1 MFLLVQTLQGFWKMD
16 ERTVS
21 AALSFLGAIKRLTN
35 YSAGSQQT
43 EFSTQG
49 ADLLFFS
56 VFKK

>member
-1 MFLLVQTLQGFWKMD
+1 MD

-21 AALSFLGAIKRLTN
+21 AALSFLGAIERLTN